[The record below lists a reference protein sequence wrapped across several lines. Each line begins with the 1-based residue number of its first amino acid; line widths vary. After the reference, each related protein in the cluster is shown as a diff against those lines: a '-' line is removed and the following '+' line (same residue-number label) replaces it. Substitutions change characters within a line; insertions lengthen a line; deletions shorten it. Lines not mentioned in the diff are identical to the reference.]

1 MSPPPEPAPA
11 PSDDVFFCP
20 ACGQKHRGDMS
31 SLRKGGS
38 LRATCVACKKALAVT
53 WSEGK
58 PNVRVVDAEPAKAAA
73 PAATATA
80 KAAAPT
86 AAAPA
91 TATKTSSA
99 PTAAPATTAAAVPPS
114 PPPPA
119 KAADAKREGEVVRS
133 RKDKAREDK
142 GKAAEEAEPPIV
154 AEFAPGTVVGRYT
167 LEEAVGQGGTG
178 TVYRAFD
185 PTTNRYVALKFLGKD
200 QSDAMRTRFLRE
212 IEVQANLKHPNLM
225 PVFDRGEHEGRPYFT
240 MELLYKPFTLT
251 EIVEMGRD
259 GSLSRYA
266 TLRPLEDT
274 KALVSNVFLPICEG
288 LHVANVE
295 NGVVHRDL
303 KPDNVLVDS
312 RTLRPYVID
321 FGICHVLERKSRTSN
336 NVIAPTTEDAGIVGT
351 PRFLAPEQARGTV
364 HERTDVWGL
373 GGILH
378 FILTG
383 EAPIAAASPI
393 TRLELKRRI
402 EALRETEK
410 AARSSGDDTKADLC
424 ADKLSRLEDVGLR
437 TLDDL
442 FRDAR
447 EGIYVTIPASAPP
460 ALAAIARKAMAPK
473 TAERYVNVRS
483 LAADVSAWL
492 SGAQTRAQAEQ
503 GGSAAAV
510 VHQVGRGLRR
520 HLPTALAGVGCL
532 LLGMLVG
539 PSLFGGGGGMLG
551 GASFSAESA
560 TQSLEALERRAEEVS
575 RSASSLGI
583 GEAARVH
590 DLLAGDLEAQS
601 RAIASVRGS
610 AGETLTA
617 RAEALGARFAAHYYR
632 ISLPKGVETA
642 VLEDVVRGTSTE
654 VKSGADLAIRPGDYR
669 LKVGGE
675 GGLRIPFVVPFEWR
689 DSGRDPGK
697 ETPRT
702 LVVPVAPGEIP
713 ADRALVVP
721 VGDTV
726 DHRGPPFQ
734 APSLPASVGPFL
746 MDRYEVTNGE
756 YLEFLESLKVDDERK
771 ARAPTVAFDAD
782 PDHPA
787 RFVVSSAARE
797 LPVRG
802 ITPQDAVTYCAWR
815 SKKDGVTV
823 RLPSEAEWAVAA
835 GAQLKQDLPGGGRGL
850 PDDGDFAAPVPVR
863 SAKDRSA
870 YGVLGMLGNVRE
882 FTTGVRTASDAPD
895 HFLVK
900 GGGYGGEPE
909 EAHVRRLRPVP
920 KDFRDER
927 TGFRC
932 VRELKS
938 AEAEAPKDGG

>member
-1 MSPPPEPAPA
+1 MTPPPEPA

-20 ACGQKHRGDMS
+20 ACGQKHRGY
-31 SLRKGGS
+31 LAPARAGGA
-38 LRATCVACKKALAVT
+38 LRATCIACKKSLSVT
-53 WSEGK
+53 WTEGK
-58 PNVRVVDAEPAKAAA
+58 PNARVIAEAA
-73 PAATATA
+73 PVAA
-80 KAAAPT
+80 K
-86 AAAPA
+86 
-91 TATKTSSA
+91 
-99 PTAAPATTAAAVPPS
+99 PATTVPGESKPAAVPNPAAKAPSAPPS

-119 KAADAKREGEVVRS
+119 KAAEPARARPEGKAAEPKREGEAIRS
-133 RKDKAREDK
+133 RKDKAREEK
-142 GKAAEEAEPPIV
+142 GKAAEEADPAIV
-154 AEFAPGTVVGRYT
+154 AEFAQGTVVGRYT

-185 PTTNRYVALKFLGKD
+185 PRTNRYVALKFLGKD

-266 TLRPLEDT
+266 TLRPLEDVRG
-274 KALVSNVFLPICEG
+274 LVETVFLPICEG

-321 FGICHVLERKSRTSN
+321 FGICHVLERKTRQSH

-373 GGILH
+373 GAILH

-402 EALRETEK
+402 EALREAEK
-410 AARSSGDDTKADLC
+410 AARAVGDETKAELC
-424 ADKLSRLEDVGLR
+424 ADKLSRLEDEGLR

-447 EGIYVTIPASAPP
+447 DGVYVPIPASAPTQ
-460 ALAAIARKAMAPK
+460 LAAIARKAMAAK

-483 LAADVSAWL
+483 MAADVSAWL
-492 SGAQTRAQAEQ
+492 AGGHTRAQAEQ

-510 VHQVGRGLRR
+510 VQQVGRGLRR
-520 HLPTALAGVGCL
+520 HLVTAITGVACVA
-532 LLGMLVG
+532 LGILVG
-539 PSLFGGGGGMLG
+539 PSLFGKGGGVLG
-551 GASFSAESA
+551 GAGFSGEVAAASF
-560 TQSLEALERRAEEVS
+560 EALEKRADAVA
-575 RSASSLGI
+575 RSASGLDI
-583 GEAARVH
+583 GEAGHVH
-590 DLLAGDLEAQS
+590 DLLTGDLEAQA
-601 RAIASVRGS
+601 RAIATVGGS

-617 RAEALGARFAAHYYR
+617 RAAALGARFAPRFYR
-632 ISLPKGVETA
+632 VTLPKGVESA
-642 VLEDVVRGTSTE
+642 VVLDITRGTSADVRT
-654 VKSGADLAIRPGDYR
+654 GADVALPPGDYR
-669 LKVGGE
+669 LMVGGE
-675 GGLRIPFVVPFEWR
+675 GGLKIPFLVPFTWR
-689 DSGRDPGK
+689 ESGRDPGK

-702 LVVPVAPGEIP
+702 LVVPMAPGEIP

-721 VGDTV
+721 VGETV
-726 DHRGPPFQ
+726 DHRGPPFA
-734 APSLPASVGPFL
+734 APSLPATVGPFL
-746 MDRYEVTNGE
+746 MDRYELNSGE
-756 YLEFLESLKVDDERK
+756 YLEFLDALTSDTERK
-771 ARAPTVAFDAD
+771 ARVPSVGYDAD
-782 PDHPA
+782 PDRPG
-787 RFVVSSAARE
+787 RFVVATAARE

-802 ITPQDAVTYCAWR
+802 ISPRDAVAYCAWA
-815 SKKDGVTV
+815 SKRDGRVV
-823 RLPSEAEWAVAA
+823 RLPTEAEWAVAA
-835 GAQLKQDLPGGGRGL
+835 GAQLRQDLPGGVRGS
-850 PDDGDFAAPVPVR
+850 PDEGDFAAPVSTR
-863 SAKDRSA
+863 SAKDRSP
-870 YGVLGMLGNVRE
+870 YGIVGLLGNVRE
-882 FTTGVRTASDAPD
+882 IVTGVRTASDAPD

-900 GGGYGGEPE
+900 GGAFGGEPE
-909 EAHVRRLRPVP
+909 EAHVRRVRPIT
-920 KDFRDER
+920 KDARDER

-932 VRELKS
+932 VREAKA
-938 AEAEAPKDGG
+938 AEAAPEADK